1 MRYEHEAYK
10 EFKERAP
17 FRNSIVKLGEK
28 NGKVIDYSMVRDAV
42 VVQVGPKRSD
52 QEIVPLGRLA
62 RDNPGVE
69 PADPEDWEDREGPG
83 PDDADGDRE
92 D

>member
-1 MRYEHEAYK
+1 
-10 EFKERAP
+10 
-17 FRNSIVKLGEK
+17 
-28 NGKVIDYSMVRDAV
+28 MVRDAV

-62 RDNPGVE
+62 RENPGVE
-69 PADPEDWEDREGPG
+69 PADPEDWDLPETDV
-83 PDDADGDRE
+83 ADEARE

>member
-1 MRYEHEAYK
+1 
-10 EFKERAP
+10 
-17 FRNSIVKLGEK
+17 
-28 NGKVIDYSMVRDAV
+28 MVRDAV

-69 PADPEDWEDREGPG
+69 PADPEDWDLPETDGPEEG
-83 PDDADGDRE
+83 
-92 D
+92 